1 MLAGRGPGL
10 VSGWDF
16 PGQEPAHLRQ
26 RPLSGTPDNSRPV
39 RPGDEVEAEGL
50 GRLVNH
56 IVEGSAGV
64 RGDVGAQPTES
75 EEVRSTALDGDWE
88 FRGIRPP
95 RRSQYCSG
103 I

>member
-1 MLAGRGPGL
+1 M
-10 VSGWDF
+10 
-16 PGQEPAHLRQ
+16 
-26 RPLSGTPDNSRPV
+26 

-95 RRSQYCSG
+95 HRVSAGEARLHLAKVSQPLWV
-103 I
+103 